1 MESYRK
7 YSSRHHDSRHHN
19 KHHKHRHRHHHY
31 RYDEEEY
38 ESHRVHQRH
47 HNHRSSDEDS
57 EYEYNRNPSTRVE
70 KPPSPMYHQPTRRP
84 TTPPPP
90 PPPPPPP
97 QTVSIIEKPKERNW
111 KLLAD
116 PFLSKAVTKI
126 YRYDGVLDP
135 SLPEMPNDDPRKTF
149 KTITLPIELP
159 VPKFK
164 LDRNYIGQRP
174 EVEVTFSNL
183 NDNIDK
189 VFLTDLVV
197 KFGKIELLQIFYHPV
212 TKKHL
217 GLAKIIFEEASS
229 ARHCVQRLNDT
240 SVMGKVVSVFLDP
253 FASECKSMFGK
264 MTEEKPKP
272 LLEVPKSKPL
282 PISNRDRRSVKI
294 CKSKEEPSVKPQT
307 EEKPTLPPKTD
318 NYKNYSYDYT
328 TPSPA
333 TSDLPSEQSY
343 SSGYNSMGGTPAY
356 NGTYPPYSFN
366 RYPCSVPPV
375 PNNHWWGESSPILP
389 PLPSA
394 PAPITVPA
402 PAPASKLDSEAQS
415 KLDLDTRI
423 EMLLS
428 GMSSQGAS
436 VEPAFLSIVK
446 KDTDDVSDIVE
457 DTIDDDVSL
466 NLPPPPGDNDNQSD
480 LDEEKISND
489 EETLP
494 PLSNPPSPFLS
505 KDVYIKCFETAA
517 EQLKITREKE
527 KLEAKSFLNNTI
539 RNVIN
544 KNMHDSLHSDI
555 SSSDDEFMLGSSP
568 KGNTPDDAMS
578 LSSLSSRDEKIV
590 ENDPNIPPQ
599 YPPLPNYPPQGYYYP
614 PQFNNHYG
622 YQYFPYPPNYPY
634 GPPLPRAGFY
644 EPELP
649 RDRPENK
656 NFPAELRKN
665 LMNAVLYELRVIIKR
680 DLMKKMGTAV
690 AFNALDQ
697 WWEEAERQSKSTSV
711 NNEEPKSAH
720 PAPNLNSIL
729 EAGTEGLETLALS
742 GLGLGFRAAIPK
754 MPSFRRKKKE
764 PSPKKTN
771 EQDDYGSDQEEMVIT
786 SDNEA
791 KDIDDDEV
799 TRPTF
804 AERKRLGRDLFDSD
818 SNSSTSE
825 LSVHSSSEEE
835 SSNDSSSNEGS
846 LDGFVWQNKLKKL
859 CKTMTMD
866 DFDRVRE
873 LTPTG
878 NETPVEID
886 TLPSSDEE
894 GSFVKYKRDD
904 KAVKRKIEDEHLD
917 KEVEPKKRLLNGE
930 KTPTEETPSGVFSDH
945 SYCMPQQVYSPPPI
959 SDWETDVDINDK
971 SKNVIIQPEINEQ
984 KIPEVFPK
992 KIKQPLTVRDNNKIE
1007 NTDQLIVQKHRDN
1020 QVKPKYFNKRDMVQ
1034 EATVL
1039 FEFLTKGIDVED
1051 INYLKQSYDL
1061 LLSNDTV
1068 HYWMNETHWV
1078 SHPVTAVSNQI
1089 PRKKKKDE
1097 WKVHD
1102 TGCGR
1107 TEGYYKVDSKQ
1118 KANHKYHFGHTIAQ
1132 LNRITELKRVK
1143 ESTGKMLALS
1153 REARSNQR
1161 RLLTAFGATS
1171 DSDLLKFNVLK
1182 FRKKQLKFGKSAIH
1196 DWGLFAMESI
1206 AADEMVI
1213 EYVGQMVRPVVADL
1227 RERQYEATGI
1237 GSSYLFRIDLD
1248 TIIDATKCGNL
1259 ARFINHSCNPNCY
1272 AKIIQIDGQKKIVI
1286 YSKQPIG
1293 VNEEITYDYKFPL
1306 EDNKIPCLCGTHCCR
1321 GTLN

>member
-7 YSSRHHDSRHHN
+7 YSSRHHDSSHHNRHHR
-19 KHHKHRHRHHHY
+19 HRHRHHHY
-31 RYDEEEY
+31 RYDQEEY
-38 ESHRVHQRH
+38 ESHRAHQRH
-47 HNHRSSDEDS
+47 HNNRSSDEDS
-57 EYEYNRNPSTRVE
+57 EYEHNRIPSTRVE

-90 PPPPPPP
+90 PPPP
-97 QTVSIIEKPKERNW
+97 TVSIIEKPKERNW
-111 KLLAD
+111 KLLVD
-116 PFLSKAVTKI
+116 PFLTKAVSKI

-135 SLPEMPNDDPRKTF
+135 SLPELPNDDPRKTF
-149 KTITLPIELP
+149 KTITLPIDLP

-189 VFLTDLVV
+189 VFLTDLIV

-229 ARHCVQRLNDT
+229 ARYCVQRLNDT
-240 SVMGKVVSVFLDP
+240 SVMGKVVNVFLDP
-253 FASECKSMFGK
+253 FASECKVMFDK

-272 LLEVPKSKPL
+272 LSEVPKVKPF
-282 PISNRDRRSVKI
+282 PISNRDRRSVKS
-294 CKSKEEPSVKPQT
+294 CKSKEESSVKPQL
-307 EEKPTLPPKTD
+307 EEKSSLPPKTD
-318 NYKNYSYDYT
+318 NYKTYSYDYT

-333 TSDLPSEQSY
+333 VNDLPSEQSY
-343 SSGYNSMGGTPAY
+343 SGGYNSIAGTPAY
-356 NGTYPPYSFN
+356 NETHPYSFN
-366 RYPCSVPPV
+366 RFPSSVPPV
-375 PNNHWWGESSPILP
+375 SNNYWWGESSRIPP

-394 PAPITVPA
+394 PAPIPVPA
-402 PAPASKLDSEAQS
+402 PAPTSKLDSEAQS

-423 EMLLS
+423 EMMLS

-446 KDTDDVSDIVE
+446 KEPDDVSFNIVE
-457 DTIDDDVSL
+457 DTIDDDISL

-480 LDEEKISND
+480 LDEEKVSND
-489 EETLP
+489 DETLP

-505 KDVYIKCFETAA
+505 KEVYIKCFENAA

-555 SSSDDEFMLGSSP
+555 SSSDDEFMLGLSP

-614 PQFNNHYG
+614 SQFNNHYG

-634 GPPLPRAGFY
+634 GPPLPRTEFY

-649 RDRPENK
+649 RDRHENE
-656 NFPAELRKN
+656 NFPAELKKN
-665 LMNAVLYELRVIIKR
+665 LMNAVLYELRIIIKL

-697 WWEEAERQSKSTSV
+697 WWEEAERQSKSTSMT
-711 NNEEPKSAH
+711 NEEPKSSQ

-771 EQDDYGSDQEEMVIT
+771 EQQDYGSDQEEMVIT

-825 LSVHSSSEEE
+825 PSVHSSSEEE

-846 LDGFVWQNKLKKL
+846 SDEFIWKNKLKKL

-878 NETPVEID
+878 NETPVEMD

-904 KAVKRKIEDEHLD
+904 KAVKRKIDDEHLD

-930 KTPTEETPSGVFSDH
+930 ETPSEVFSDNL
-945 SYCMPQQVYSPPPI
+945 YCVAKQVYSPPPI
-959 SDWETDVDINDK
+959 SDWETEVNKNDK
-971 SKNVIIQPEINEQ
+971 SKNVIIQPVINEQ
-984 KIPEVFPK
+984 KITEVFPK
-992 KIKQPLTVRDNNKIE
+992 KLKQPLTVRDNNKIE
-1007 NTDQLIVQKHRDN
+1007 NTDQLIVQKHCDN
-1020 QVKPKYFNKRDMVQ
+1020 QVKTKYYNKRDMVQ

-1051 INYLKQSYDL
+1051 INYLKQSYDS

-1068 HYWMNETHWV
+1068 HYWTNETHWV
-1078 SHPVTAVSNQI
+1078 SHPVTALPNQL

-1161 RLLTAFGATS
+1161 RLLTAYGATS